1 MTKRADD
8 QNAGRRIL
16 SAEDRAH
23 VPGTDAYVSETMKA
37 KAITVSIDMPGGAVS
52 AEFHIDTGRLRILER
67 GLVRVE
73 LFPPHSWFAIA
84 SVAGNSRWGTR
95 PRERDLRM
103 VVENFIHQHFGISA
117 YQADMARAMAC
128 LSPMPQV
135 RSL

>member
-1 MTKRADD
+1 M
-8 QNAGRRIL
+8 N
-16 SAEDRAH
+16 
-23 VPGTDAYVSETMKA
+23 A
-37 KAITVSIDMPGGAVS
+37 KAMTVNIEMPDGAVS

-67 GLVRVE
+67 GMLRVE

-95 PRERDLRM
+95 PRERDLHA
-103 VVENFIHQHFGISA
+103 VVENFIMQRFGMSA
-117 YQADMARAMAC
+117 YRAERAFAMTS